1 MSTRG
6 HWIRKPFTK
15 DNNKTISSVSF
26 NVTYSIICIKDSLM
40 SKYDQL
46 IMFYGIIRH
55 DASYFHTMIVGII
68 MELNNIAKKGCEWNF
83 TFIWTQTHINHHC
96 QILPSCTL
104 HRIRNCFLKVSI
116 IWIFI
121 KTQFCN
127 LYKFLTIQ
135 YNTIY
140 FELWNE

>member
-68 MELNNIAKKGCEWNF
+68 LELNNIAKKVVNE
-83 TFIWTQTHINHHC
+83 I
-96 QILPSCTL
+96 S
-104 HRIRNCFLKVSI
+104 
-116 IWIFI
+116 
-121 KTQFCN
+121 N
-127 LYKFLTIQ
+127 LYEHRHTLITIVR
-135 YNTIY
+135 YCPHAHCTG
-140 FELWNE
+140 